1 MTASEHEPPS
11 ALGGLRV
18 LDLGRG
24 LPTTLVSLVLADY
37 GADVIR
43 VEPPGGDPLRAHPAF
58 PMWGRGK
65 QSIVLDLHDAADR
78 RDARALAGRVDVVLE
93 SFRPGVADALGLGY
107 EALAAEHPRLVHA
120 SITGFGRRGP
130 AAHLKGYEGIVQ
142 AKLGGMG
149 HVSGMGPRPG
159 PAYPAV
165 PWASFGAAHASLHG
179 ILAALYVRERAGV
192 GQHVEATLVQGMAAY
207 DPWEWFLRIVSAR
220 WPQAYEPAP
229 PYSARGVPNQSFA
242 FRLLVCLTRDGRWL
256 QFSQTSPHLFEEF
269 LQVLGLSWMRD
280 DPEWRTAPEFE
291 TEEKRERFWEHML
304 AAAGR
309 RTVAE
314 WEAVFAAHPNV
325 WAELFRTTR
334 EVLDHPQMR
343 HGVHVVA
350 LDDPVVGPTRQLA
363 PFVRMSATPGR
374 VRGSAPTLDADRA
387 AVLALRD
394 ERPPSRS
401 AKASLPPR
409 PAPAARRPLPERPL
423 ADVTILELGLWYAAP
438 FGPALLADLGARV
451 IKIEP
456 LAGEPMRHVMP
467 FPDAGAVKVLQGKE
481 SVAVDLERDEGRAI
495 VHALARRADLVLV
508 GYRGGVAERLG
519 VDYETLRSEN
529 PRLVYLSAPGYGV
542 DGPCARKPA
551 FAPTIGVAS
560 GAALR
565 QAGPSVPHGAGLP
578 LDVVKPAS
586 IRLAYAA
593 QAPGN
598 ADGCAALGVAT
609 ALLLGLV
616 ARERT
621 GLGQEM
627 LTSMLATT
635 AYAVSEDALD
645 YPGRPASPAP
655 DAELHGLS
663 ALYRLYGTARGWLFL
678 AAPQPREWP
687 ALAAHVGLDADA
699 RFATPDGRRAEDAA
713 LAAELTRVFAQRPA
727 DEWERELTALDVAC
741 VEVAAG
747 PVARGVVEGPLLRDA
762 GYLADVE
769 HPTFGRHARLAP
781 LVHLSRTPGAVR
793 PAPTLG
799 MHTEAVLRELG
810 YDAERIAALAHGGV
824 VGRGS

>member
-1 MTASEHEPPS
+1 MTAGEREQPS

-24 LPTTLVSLVLADY
+24 LATTLVSLVLADY

-78 RDARALAGRVDVVLE
+78 ADARALAERCDVLLE
-93 SFRPGVADALGLGY
+93 SFRPGVAAALGLGHD
-107 EALAAEHPRLVHA
+107 ALAAEHPGLVHA
-120 SITGFGRRGP
+120 SITGFGLRGP
-130 AAHLKGYEGIVQ
+130 AARLKGYEGIVQ
-142 AKLGGMG
+142 AKLGGLG
-149 HVSGMGPRPG
+149 HVAGMGPRPG

-165 PWASFGAAHASLHG
+165 PWASFGAAQAALHG
-179 ILAALYVRERAGV
+179 ILAALYVRERTGA

-229 PYSARGVPNQSFA
+229 PYSPRGVPNQSFA

-280 DPEWRTAPEFE
+280 DPEWKTAPEFE
-291 TEEKRERFWEHML
+291 TEEARERFWEHML
-304 AAAGR
+304 KAAAT

-314 WEAVFAAHPNV
+314 WEEVFAAHPNV

-343 HGVHVVA
+343 HGAHVLEV
-350 LDDPVVGPTRQLA
+350 DDPVVGPTRQLA

-374 VRGSAPTLDADRA
+374 VRRAAPALDADRD
-387 AVLALRD
+387 AVLALCA
-394 ERPPSRS
+394 EPV
-401 AKASLPPR
+401 R
-409 PAPAARRPLPERPL
+409 PAAIGRAPLPARPL
-423 ADVTILELGLWYAAP
+423 DGVTILELGLWYAAP

-451 IKIEP
+451 VKVEP

-481 SVAVDLERDEGRAI
+481 SIAVAMERCEGRAI

-508 GYRGGVAERLG
+508 GYRGGVAQRLG
-519 VDYETLRSEN
+519 VDYETLRREN
-529 PRLVYLSAPGYGV
+529 PRLVHLSAPGYGV

-560 GAALR
+560 GAARR
-565 QAGPSVPHGAGLP
+565 QAGPSVPHGPDLS
-578 LDVVKPAS
+578 LDAVKRAS

-645 YPGRPASPAP
+645 YAERPPAPSP
-655 DAELHGLS
+655 DAELHGLC
-663 ALYRLYGTARGWLFL
+663 ALYRLYQTAHGWVFL

-687 ALAAHVGLDADA
+687 ALCAALAEHASLAADA
-699 RFATPDGRRAEDAA
+699 RFATPERRRVEDAA
-713 LAAELTRVFAQRPA
+713 LAAELARVFARRAA
-727 DEWERELTALDVAC
+727 DEWERQLTAHDVAC

-747 PVARGVVEGPLLRDA
+747 PVARGVVEGPLLRDV
-762 GYLADVE
+762 GFLAEVE

-781 LVHLSRTPGAVR
+781 LVHLSRTPGSAR
-793 PAPTLG
+793 PAPMLG
-799 MHTEAVLRELG
+799 MHTESVLRELG
-810 YDAERIAALAHGGV
+810 YETEAIAELADAGV
-824 VGRGS
+824 IGRGG